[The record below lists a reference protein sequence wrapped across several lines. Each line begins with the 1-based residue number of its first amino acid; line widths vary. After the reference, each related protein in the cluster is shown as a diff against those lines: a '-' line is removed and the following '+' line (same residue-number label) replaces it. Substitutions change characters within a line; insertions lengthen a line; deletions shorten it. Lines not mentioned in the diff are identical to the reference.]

1 MTEEKKGFGGREVE
15 TTSTATRV
23 DTGRR
28 KVMTAAALLV
38 PAIAT
43 LHATPA
49 WAETDYTMTAYRYGT
64 NAGRCRNPNFNPN
77 ANPNSTA
84 GQEFI
89 DCPMYD
95 GSTHEVIGGDGQDP
109 GPIGF

>member
-1 MTEEKKGFGGREVE
+1 MTEDEKGFGGSEAE
-15 TTSTATRV
+15 TTSTANRV

-49 WAETDYTMTAYRYGT
+49 WAQTDYTMTAYTYGA
-64 NAGRCRNPNFNPN
+64 NKGLCRNPKFNPN

-89 DCPMYD
+89 ECRSRGRDHD
-95 GSTHEVIGGDGQDP
+95 STNDQQGGP
-109 GPIGF
+109 GPADF